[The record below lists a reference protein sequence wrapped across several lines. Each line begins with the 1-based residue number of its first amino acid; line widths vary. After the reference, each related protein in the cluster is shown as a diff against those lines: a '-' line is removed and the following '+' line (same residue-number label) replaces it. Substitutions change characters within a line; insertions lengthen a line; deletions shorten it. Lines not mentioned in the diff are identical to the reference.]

1 MSMQPY
7 FHELQMSE
15 KKIWCKNEISRISS
29 STLMGSFHNI
39 PQNNL
44 YERLQRVNPLHYP
57 PANLIRGKLSFY
69 WSS

>member
-29 STLMGSFHNI
+29 STLTSSFHRI
-39 PQNNL
+39 HFSGTVSLVLP
-44 YERLQRVNPLHYP
+44 PLLGH
-57 PANLIRGKLSFY
+57 FY
-69 WSS
+69 CSAHAHAVEH